1 MKTIAIANQKGGT
14 GKTTTTYNLG
24 IALTQQGYRVL
35 MVDFDPQGNLSC
47 YCGIPPEKDLDQT
60 ITELLMKTSCEKP
73 IGNRECV
80 YQTGRKETA
89 ARVDFIPSNLR
100 LAGFELAMAR

>member
-1 MKTIAIANQKGGT
+1 
-14 GKTTTTYNLG
+14 
-24 IALTQQGYRVL
+24 
-35 MVDFDPQGNLSC
+35 
-47 YCGIPPEKDLDQT
+47 
-60 ITELLMKTSCEKP
+60 MKTSCEKP

-100 LAGFELAMAR
+100 LAGLLSWPWAR